1 MKKTLIERVDV
12 GAGGAA
18 SITFSAI
25 PDTFTDLCILF
36 SGRGAS
42 GSDFEIRFNGSVLNS
57 SDRRL
62 YGSGSGAFS
71 SSNVSSPDAIFLGD
85 ISDLND
91 TANTFGNSQ
100 IYIPNYAASQAK
112 SVSIDTVSEHNG
124 TQAFQHIIAG
134 LWNDTAAI
142 TSVAIQG
149 RSGSNLVQYSSASLY
164 GITAGSDGTTTVS

>member
-1 MKKTLIERVDV
+1 MTMTLIEHQEL
-12 GAGGAA
+12 ASAAA
-18 SITFSAI
+18 SITFSSI
-25 PDTFTDLCILF
+25 PQTYTDLVILF

-42 GSDFEIRFNGSVLNS
+42 GSDFEIKFNGSSLNS

-91 TANTFGNSQ
+91 TANTFANSQ
-100 IYIPNYAASQAK
+100 IYIPNYAGSLAK

-124 TQAFQHIIAG
+124 TQAFQHLIAG

-149 RSGSNLVQYSSASLY
+149 RSGSNLVQYSSATLY
-164 GITAGSDGTTTVS
+164 GITAGSDGIVTVS

>member
-1 MKKTLIERVDV
+1 MSMTVIEHIEV
-12 GAGGAA
+12 GSGGAA

-25 PDTFTDLCILF
+25 AADWTDLVILF

-42 GSDFEIRFNGSVLNS
+42 GSDFEIKFNGSSLNS

-71 SSNVSSPDAIFLGD
+71 SSDVSSPDAIFIGD

-91 TANTFGNSQ
+91 TANTFANSQ
-100 IYIPNYAASQAK
+100 IYIPNYAAAQAK

-124 TQAFQHIIAG
+124 TQAFQHIQRRCNRTG
-134 LWNDTAAI
+134 
-142 TSVAIQG
+142 
-149 RSGSNLVQYSSASLY
+149 
-164 GITAGSDGTTTVS
+164 